1 MAGMSSLWLLAAE
14 YHGIAGLAETQTD
27 TDPAE
32 VAAQLDAIEHDIER
46 KSENIAHLIRHLDSE
61 AAAIIEWADQ
71 AKARAKAI
79 DNRAKALRD
88 YLAGALES
96 VGVEQIK
103 RPGIVIG
110 WRKSSAV
117 VIDDA
122 AQIPNEFMRHKPA
135 PPPEIDKVAI
145 AAALRVGRIIPGAR
159 VEQRKTLAIK

>member
-1 MAGMSSLWLLAAE
+1 MSALWMLAAE

-46 KSENIAHLIRHLDSE
+46 KAENIAHLIRHLDAES
-61 AAAIIEWADQ
+61 AAVLEWADQ

-79 DNRAKALRD
+79 DNRAQALRD
-88 YLAGALES
+88 YLAWAMTMTGI
-96 VGVEQIK
+96 EQIK
-103 RPGIVIG
+103 KPGIVIC

-122 AQIPNEFMRHKPA
+122 AQIPAEYMRQKPPPA
-135 PPPEIDKVAI
+135 PEPDKKAI
-145 AAALRVGRIIPGAR
+145 GDDIKLGVIVTGAR
-159 VEQRKTLAIK
+159 VEQRKTLSIK

>member
-1 MAGMSSLWLLAAE
+1 MSALWMLAAE

-32 VAAQLDAIEHDIER
+32 VAAMLDAIEHDIER
-46 KSENIAHLIRHLDSE
+46 KAENIAHLIRHLDAES
-61 AAAIIEWADQ
+61 AAILEWAEH

-79 DNRAKALRD
+79 DNRAQALRD
-88 YLAGALES
+88 YLAGALAS

-122 AQIPNEFMRHKPA
+122 AQIPAEYMRQKPPPA
-135 PPPEIDKVAI
+135 PEPDKKLIGDDIKLGVI
-145 AAALRVGRIIPGAR
+145 VPGAR
-159 VEQRKTLAIK
+159 VEQRKTLNIK